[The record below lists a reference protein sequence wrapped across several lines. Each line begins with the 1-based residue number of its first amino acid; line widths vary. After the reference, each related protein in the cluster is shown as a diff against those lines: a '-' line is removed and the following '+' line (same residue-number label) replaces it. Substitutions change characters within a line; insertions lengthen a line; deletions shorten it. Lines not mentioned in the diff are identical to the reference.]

1 MDILGKKGGKGGGGG
16 SSFHEDPNNLKS
28 VSTAKVLDLISEGEI
43 VGLVNGMKSI
53 YLDNVPLQNDDDTY
67 NFNGV
72 SVDFRTGTP
81 DQEYLPGFSNVE
93 TFYGVNEEVKYGLPI
108 THSFTDE
115 NADAVIITMSI
126 PALSQTD
133 TGSGSILA
141 YEVHFSVEI
150 RADGGTWY
158 NSGDIGIYGKCVSEF
173 QRSYYFPL
181 PVSETGVY
189 EIRVTRISPD
199 ADTATR
205 NNRTVWFGFTRV
217 VESKLNYSNRAV
229 CGITVRA
236 DQFGSTVPNRAYEIY
251 GLIVKV
257 PSNYDAWNHTYDS
270 EIWDGTFKRSWT
282 NNPAWIFYDLVTNGR
297 YGLGREILPEYIDKY
312 GLYMIG
318 RYCDELVS
326 DGHGGTEPRF
336 TFNGCITTQESA
348 YSLLNNLAGAFNSMI
363 YYSGSSITLV
373 QDSPKTPIRDFTPAN
388 VIAGQFTYEGT
399 GRSARH
405 SVFQVTW
412 TNPESNYAADT
423 ESIENPDM
431 IQDIGWKT
439 NEITLLGCT
448 SRAQARRR
456 ALRDIY
462 TEQHETET
470 VSFSVTV
477 ENADIAPGDII
488 RIADPS
494 YAGYR
499 YGGRIVSVN
508 SAINSITLDSKVDFS
523 SADNW
528 KISFCLPNNTWI
540 EVAIYTPVGTTD
552 IVKLVNKLEEYP
564 LVGGVWALSSDTVEP
579 RLFRVLS
586 IKEEKPYQFTITAL
600 LHYNQKYDI
609 IEKGAEF
616 VEGSFTGIPTG
627 PIKAPINLSAKQY
640 MHRVGDAVEISIIA
654 SWQSND
660 PRATMFLVRYQ
671 QPGVNIW
678 TELGYTSSETSTIN
692 NTGEGIYQI
701 QVQAIDGLGRKSQW
715 TSISYDAPGYNL
727 IPSNVLN
734 LTYRI
739 SSALGI
745 LWSWDN
751 VNDFDLKHYIFNAS
765 NESGDLIVSANEY
778 RTTPYNFIGTLTA
791 KVWAE
796 NLAGNRS
803 ENPATNSVEIIPPK
817 TPVVI
822 SAKLLNS
829 GIVAEWTAAFS
840 MFDIYIYRISSCA
853 DTDIQLT
860 SNKSITFAKP
870 STWLKDSTLKVQAQ
884 DIFKNWGEY
893 SEELPITWY
902 APKSPKTAISFNKLT
917 GAIILDWQD
926 CRNDTVEDSPE
937 IKYYE
942 ISGTLANQSS
952 LSQIVSVVGTH
963 YEAVVPLTAYEYGS
977 QEENG
982 VLINVG
988 TLYIEVTAVDKY
1000 GITNKDD
1007 PNYVDNTVSIS
1018 IYPPYNPT
1026 EMALG
1031 SNDEG
1036 SSIVLSWKDCTRTFA
1051 IDYYLVTDVV
1061 NNQVYK
1067 VSTNY
1072 VVLPARKEGTY
1083 KITVQAFDVIGHSS
1097 AAMEY
1102 NMIVSGVG
1110 GMIVTAKVDGSDILL
1125 EWSIPDSSFIIDHYI
1140 IKGDNDIIPDEDNIN
1155 FEDGDTIGTAKVNY
1169 FRVPAG
1175 LAGNYNFYI
1184 WAVDVAGNISSNYA
1198 SYTSINIDEP
1208 NAPSVLAALD
1218 GDGVTL
1224 KWSSVIGETQLPIRA
1239 WDIVRQWNEEVSEG
1253 VFETK
1258 EMDYGR
1264 LDVDTT
1270 NVPAFIA
1277 GNHTFMVRAIDSGGN
1292 IGPWGYVDFTA
1303 RKPGKVTFNQPT
1315 VIDNNVQLYWTDPNY
1330 VFFPI
1335 KEYIFSEIE
1344 QHDDGSEY
1352 EAEIGRVDALFASET
1367 ESVAG
1372 MFTYAITP
1380 VDVGGNIGERATITC
1395 RVAQPPDFVFYDK
1408 KESLFNGEKV
1418 NFILNGKGSMLGPVP
1433 IDETWLENANRVI
1446 EIAGL
1451 SATEET
1457 LTHQQK
1463 IDAGYKTWLEPVENV
1478 GTYTET
1484 IDHGTIIPSCNYT
1497 ITMGYRALSG
1507 NPIVECKIEISEDG
1521 EHWETAS
1528 DNAFSVFVTQFQYS
1542 RFTITVTGGYI
1553 EITSILVDLN
1563 IKQLTDYGRVVCR
1576 ADDNG
1581 EGWISEQETPMLT
1594 GTWVPFKRDFVD
1606 VQSLPKPNVINQQDY
1621 EAFTVFE
1628 DVINPKGFRVFVK
1641 DKNGNRVTATV
1652 DWTAMGV

>member
-1 MDILGKKGGKGGGGG
+1 MAILGKKGGKGGGGG

-43 VGLVNGMKSI
+43 VGLVNGAKSI
-53 YLDNVPLQNDDDTY
+53 YLDDVPLQNADGTY
-67 NFNGV
+67 NFTGV

-81 DQEYLPGFSNVE
+81 DQDYLPGFSNVE
-93 TFYGVNEEVKYGLPI
+93 TFYGVNEEVKYGLPV

-115 NADAVIITMSI
+115 NADAIIVTMSI
-126 PALSQTD
+126 PSLSRTD
-133 TGSGSILA
+133 TNSGSILA
-141 YEVHFSVEI
+141 SEVHFAVEI
-150 RADGGTWY
+150 RADGGTWHS
-158 NSGDIGIYGKCVSEF
+158 SGDIGIYGKCVSEF
-173 QRSYYFPL
+173 QRSYYFRL

-189 EIRVTRISPD
+189 DIRVTRLSPD
-199 ADTATR
+199 ADTATQ

-217 VESKLNYSNRAV
+217 VESKLNYANRAV

-236 DQFGSTVPNRAYEIY
+236 DQFGSNVPNRAYEIY

-257 PSNYDAWNHTYDS
+257 PSNYDAWNHRYTS

-326 DGHGGTEPRF
+326 DGRGGKEPRF
-336 TFNGCITTQESA
+336 TFNGCITTQEAA

-373 QDSPKTPIRDFTPAN
+373 QDSPKTPIRDFSPSN
-388 VIAGQFTYEGT
+388 VLNGQFTYEGT

-412 TNPESNYAADT
+412 TNPETNYDADI

-470 VSFSVTV
+470 VSFSVSV

-488 RIADPS
+488 RIVDPS

-499 YGGRIVSVN
+499 YGGRIVAVN
-508 SAINSITLDSKVDFS
+508 AEANSITLDSEIDFS
-523 SADNW
+523 NADNW
-528 KISFCLPNNTWI
+528 KVSFCLPNNTWM
-540 EVAIYTPVGTTD
+540 EVPIYKPFAATNVITFANN
-552 IVKLVNKLEEYP
+552 IEEYP
-564 LVGGVWALSSDTVEP
+564 LVGGVWALSSDSVEP

-600 LHYNQKYDI
+600 LHYNQKYNV
-609 IEKGAEF
+609 IENGAEF

-627 PIKAPINLSAKQY
+627 PIKAPINLSAEQY
-640 MHRVGDAVEISIIA
+640 MHRVGDAVEISIIV

-701 QVQAIDGLGRKSQW
+701 QVQAIDALGRKSQW

-727 IPSNVLN
+727 IPSDVLN
-734 LTYRI
+734 LTYRV

-745 LWSWDN
+745 IWNWDN
-751 VNDFDLKHYIFNAS
+751 VTDFDLKNYIFNAN
-765 NESGDLIVSANEY
+765 NELGDIIVSANEY
-778 RTTPYNFIGTLTA
+778 RSAPYNFTGTLTA

-803 ENPATNSVEIIPPK
+803 KNPATNAVKIIPPK
-817 TPVVI
+817 IPVVL
-822 SAKLLNS
+822 SAKLLDA
-829 GIVAEWTAAFS
+829 GIVAEWSDAFS
-840 MFDIYIYRISSCA
+840 MFDIYIYRVSSCA
-853 DTDIQLT
+853 DTDIQMT

-870 STWLKDSTLKVQAQ
+870 TTWLKDSTLKVQAQ
-884 DIFKNWGEY
+884 DVFKNWGAY
-893 SEELPITWY
+893 SAETLIVWY
-902 APKSPKTAISFNKLT
+902 APKTPKISVSFNKLT
-917 GAIILDWQD
+917 GAVVLDWQD
-926 CRNDTVEDSPE
+926 CKNDVPGAPS
-937 IKYYE
+937 ISHYE
-942 ISGTLANQSS
+942 ITGTLANQTS
-952 LSQIVSVVGTH
+952 LSQTVSVVGTH
-963 YEAVVPLTAYEYGS
+963 YESVVPLTAYEYSS
-977 QEENG
+977 QEDEDG
-982 VLINVG
+982 TLINVG
-988 TLYIEVTAVDKY
+988 TIHIEVTAVDKY
-1000 GITNKDD
+1000 GITNQDD
-1007 PNYVDNTVSIS
+1007 PNYVDNSVDFS

-1026 EMALG
+1026 NMAL
-1031 SNDEG
+1031 SASDEG
-1036 SSIVLSWKDCTRTFA
+1036 SSIVLTWKDCTRTFA
-1051 IDYYLVTDVV
+1051 IDYYLVTDVATK
-1061 NNQVYK
+1061 QTYK

-1102 NMIVSGVG
+1102 NMVVSGVG
-1110 GMIVTAKVDGSDILL
+1110 GMTVTAKVDGSDILL

-1155 FEDGDTIGTAKVNY
+1155 FEDGNTLGTAKVNY

-1175 LAGNYNFYI
+1175 KAGLYVYYV
-1184 WAVDVAGNISSNYA
+1184 WAVDVAGNISTNYA
-1198 SYTSINIDEP
+1198 SYTTITIDEP
-1208 NAPSVLAALD
+1208 NAPTVNAALS
-1218 GDGVTL
+1218 GDGVKLT
-1224 KWSSVIGETQLPIRA
+1224 WSTSINETQLPIAA
-1239 WDIVRQWNEEVSEG
+1239 WDVVRQWEETRSDG
-1253 VFETK
+1253 VIETK
-1258 EMDYGR
+1258 EMEYGC

-1270 NVPAFIA
+1270 TVPAFIA
-1277 GNHTFMVRAIDSGGN
+1277 GEHTFLVRAIDTGGN
-1292 IGPWGYVDFTA
+1292 VGPWGAVGFIA
-1303 RKPGKVTFNQPT
+1303 QKPGKVTFTQPT
-1315 VIDNNVQLYWTDPNY
+1315 VIDNNVQLYWTQPNY
-1330 VFFPI
+1330 IFFPI

-1344 QHDDGSEY
+1344 SYDDGSEY
-1352 EAEIGRVDALFASET
+1352 EAEIGRIDALFASET
-1367 ESVAG
+1367 ENEAG
-1372 MFTYAITP
+1372 IYTYGITP
-1380 VDVGGNIGERATITC
+1380 VDTGGNIGERTTITC

-1418 NFILNGKGSMLGPVP
+1418 NFELDGQGHLLGPVP
-1433 IDETWLENANRVI
+1433 INETWLENINRVI
-1446 EIAGL
+1446 EMSGV

-1457 LTHQQK
+1457 LTYQQK
-1463 IDAGYKTWLEPVENV
+1463 IDAGYKTWLEPYSAS
-1478 GTYTET
+1478 GSYTET

-1497 ITMGYRALSG
+1497 ITLGYRVIAG
-1507 NPIVECKIEISEDG
+1507 NPTIECKIEISEDG
-1521 EHWETAS
+1521 EVWDTAS
-1528 DNAFSVFVTQFQYS
+1528 DNAFMVFVSQFQYS
-1542 RFTITVTGGYI
+1542 RFTIIVSGGYI
-1553 EITSILVDLN
+1553 EINSILVDLN
-1563 IKQLTDYGRVVCR
+1563 VKQLTDFGRVECK
-1576 ADDNG
+1576 ATDNG

-1594 GTWVPFKRDFVD
+1594 GTWVAFKRDFVD
-1606 VQSLPKPNVINQQDY
+1606 VQSLPKPNVVNQEDY
-1621 EAFTVFE
+1621 TAYTVFE
-1628 DVINPKGFRVFVK
+1628 DVINPKGFRIFVK
-1641 DKNGNRVTATV
+1641 DKNGSRVTAMV

>member
-1 MDILGKKGGKGGGGG
+1 MAILGKKGGKGGGGG
-16 SSFHEDPNNLKS
+16 PSFHEDPNNLKS

-43 VGLVNGMKSI
+43 VGLVNGAKSI
-53 YLDNVPLQNDDDTY
+53 YLDDVPLQNADGTY
-67 NFNGV
+67 NFTGV

-81 DQEYLPGFSNVE
+81 DQNYLPGFSNVE
-93 TFYGVNEEVKYGLPI
+93 TFYGVNEEVKYGLPV

-115 NADAVIITMSI
+115 NADAIIVTMSF
-126 PALSQTD
+126 PALSRTD
-133 TGSGSILA
+133 TNSGSILA
-141 YEVHFSVEI
+141 SEVHFAVEI
-150 RADGGTWY
+150 RADGGTWHS
-158 NSGDIGIYGKCVSEF
+158 SGDIGVYGKCVSEF
-173 QRSYYFPL
+173 QRSYYFRL

-189 EIRVTRISPD
+189 DVRVTRISPD
-199 ADTATR
+199 ADTATQ

-217 VESKLNYSNRAV
+217 VESKLNYANRAI

-236 DQFGSTVPNRAYEIY
+236 DQFGSNVPNRAYEIY

-257 PSNYDAWNHTYDS
+257 PSNYDAWNHTYSS

-282 NNPAWIFYDLVTNGR
+282 NNPAWVFYDLVTNGR

-326 DGHGGTEPRF
+326 DGHGGKEPRF
-336 TFNGCITTQESA
+336 TFNGYITTQESA

-373 QDSPKTPIRDFTPAN
+373 QDSPKTPVRDFTPAN
-388 VIAGQFTYEGT
+388 VIDGQFTYEGT

-412 TNPESNYAADT
+412 TNPETNYDADI

-470 VSFSVTV
+470 VSFSVSV

-488 RIADPS
+488 RIVDPS

-499 YGGRIVSVN
+499 YGGRIVAVN
-508 SAINSITLDSKVDFS
+508 TETNSITLDSEIDFS
-523 SADNW
+523 NADNW
-528 KISFCLPNNTWI
+528 KVSFCLPNNTWM
-540 EVAIYTPVGTTD
+540 EVPIYKPFAATKVITF
-552 IVKLVNKLEEYP
+552 VNNIEEYP
-564 LVGGVWALSSDTVEP
+564 LVGGVWALSSDSVEP

-600 LHYNQKYDI
+600 LHYNQKYNV
-609 IEKGAEF
+609 IENGAEF

-627 PIKAPINLSAKQY
+627 PIKAPINLSAEQY
-640 MHRVGDAVEISIIA
+640 MHRVGDAVEISIIV

-692 NTGEGIYQI
+692 NTGEGVYKI
-701 QVQAIDGLGRKSQW
+701 QVQAIDTLGRKSQW

-727 IPSNVLN
+727 IPSDVLN
-734 LTYRI
+734 LTYRV

-745 LWSWDN
+745 IWTWDN
-751 VNDFDLKHYIFNAS
+751 VTDFDLKNYVFNAS
-765 NESGDLIVSANEY
+765 NELGDIIVSANEY
-778 RTTPYNFIGTLTA
+778 RSAPYNFTGTFTA

-803 ENPATNSVEIIPPK
+803 KNPATNAVEIIPPK
-817 TPVVI
+817 IPVVL
-822 SAKLLNS
+822 SAKLLDA
-829 GIVAEWTAAFS
+829 GIVAEWSDAFS

-853 DTDIQLT
+853 DTDIQMT

-870 STWLKDSTLKVQAQ
+870 ATWLKDSTLKVQAQ
-884 DIFKNWGEY
+884 DVFKNWGEY
-893 SEELPITWY
+893 SEEALIVWY
-902 APKSPKTAISFNKLT
+902 APKTPKISVSFNKLT
-917 GAIILDWQD
+917 GAIVLDWQD
-926 CRNDTVEDSPE
+926 CKNDVPGAPS
-937 IKYYE
+937 ISYYE
-942 ISGTLANQSS
+942 ITGTLANQSS
-952 LSQIVSVVGTH
+952 NSQTVSVVGTH
-963 YEAVVPLTAYEYGS
+963 YESVVPLTAYEYSS
-977 QEENG
+977 QEDEDG
-982 VLINVG
+982 TLINVG
-988 TLYIEVTAVDKY
+988 TIHIGVTAVDKY
-1000 GITNKDD
+1000 GITNQDD
-1007 PNYVDNTVSIS
+1007 PNYVDNSVDFS

-1026 EMALG
+1026 NMAL
-1031 SNDEG
+1031 SASDEG
-1036 SSIVLSWKDCTRTFA
+1036 SSIVLTWKDCTRTFA
-1051 IDYYLVTDVV
+1051 IDYYLVTDVATK
-1061 NNQVYK
+1061 QTYK

-1110 GMIVTAKVDGSDILL
+1110 GMTVTAKVDGSDILL

-1155 FEDGDTIGTAKVNY
+1155 FEDGNTLGTAKVNY

-1175 LAGNYNFYI
+1175 KAGLYVYYV

-1198 SYTSINIDEP
+1198 SYTTVTIDEP
-1208 NAPSVLAALD
+1208 SVPSVTAALD
-1218 GDGVTL
+1218 GDGVKLT
-1224 KWSSVIGETQLPIRA
+1224 WSSIVSETQLPIRA
-1239 WDIVRQWNEEVSEG
+1239 WDVVRQWDVPISDSA
-1253 VFETK
+1253 VETK
-1258 EMDYGR
+1258 EEEYGR

-1270 NVPAFIA
+1270 TVPAFSA
-1277 GNHTFMVRAIDSGGN
+1277 GDHTFLVRAIDSGGN
-1292 IGPWGYVDFTA
+1292 VGSWGNVDFTA
-1303 RKPGKVTFNQPT
+1303 KAPGKVTFMQPT
-1315 VIDNNVQLYWTDPNY
+1315 VIDNNVQLYWTQPNFI
-1330 VFFPI
+1330 FFPI

-1344 QHDDGSEY
+1344 IYDDGPEY
-1352 EAEIGRVDALFASET
+1352 EAEIGRIDALFASET
-1367 ESVAG
+1367 ENEAG
-1372 MFTYAITP
+1372 IYTYAITP
-1380 VDVGGNIGERATITC
+1380 VDMGGNVGERATIAC

-1408 KESLFNGEKV
+1408 KESLFNGDKV
-1418 NFILNGKGSMLGPVP
+1418 NMVLDGQGHMLGPIP
-1433 IDETWLENANRVI
+1433 IAETWEQNAERVI
-1446 EIAGL
+1446 ELAELGI
-1451 SATEET
+1451 TKEE

-1463 IDAGYKTWLEPVENV
+1463 IDAGYKTWLEPIVTT
-1478 GTYTET
+1478 GSYTES
-1484 IDHGTIIPSCNYT
+1484 IDHGTLIPSCNYT
-1497 ITMGYRALSG
+1497 ITMGYRVISG
-1507 NPIVECKIEISEDG
+1507 NPIIECKIEISADG
-1521 EHWETAS
+1521 DKWETAS
-1528 DNAFSVFVTQFQYS
+1528 DNAFSVYVNQFQYS

-1553 EITSILVDLN
+1553 EISSILIDLN
-1563 IKQLTDYGRVVCR
+1563 VKQISDYGRVVCR

-1594 GTWVPFKRDFVD
+1594 GTWVPFNRDFVD
-1606 VQSLPKPNVINQQDY
+1606 VQSLPKPNIVNNQEY
-1621 EAFTVFE
+1621 TAYTVFE
-1628 DVINPKGFRVFVK
+1628 DVIDPKGFRIFVK
-1641 DKNGNRVTATV
+1641 DKNGNRVTATA
-1652 DWTAMGV
+1652 DWVAMGV